1 MAAVVAAAAVMAAV
15 VVEVEAVAEALDV
28 RIKPIVFDK
37 DQFKIKHCPFRDFE
51 GRHTTLCLT
60 FLDIGG
66 GGGSGSGSAVTYN
79 PVTPLSCDCAKTL
92 IKSCALAFHPVAGCA
107 IAVTDLGTACTVRFS
122 RAVTLFLQSARLEN
136 VKMHSCAKCEQNRD
150 ICVFHSMAGTAEA
163 ASNVESMSVGAFLTL
178 RLLASSAS

>member
-1 MAAVVAAAAVMAAV
+1 MLLKKCYDL
-15 VVEVEAVAEALDV
+15 ECCYLGH
-28 RIKPIVFDK
+28 F
-37 DQFKIKHCPFRDFE
+37 QQLHTTFNRDFP
-51 GRHTTLCLT
+51 
-60 FLDIGG
+60 DIGGG

-92 IKSCALAFHPVAGCA
+92 IKSCALAFHPVAGCG

>member
-1 MAAVVAAAAVMAAV
+1 MLLKKCYDL
-15 VVEVEAVAEALDV
+15 ECCYLGH
-28 RIKPIVFDK
+28 F
-37 DQFKIKHCPFRDFE
+37 QQLHTTFNRDFP
-51 GRHTTLCLT
+51 
-60 FLDIGG
+60 DIGGG

-136 VKMHSCAKCEQNRD
+136 VKIPDGFNYDLLKSLSFEAREKLESVRPVTVSQASRISGVSPSD
-150 ICVFHSMAGTAEA
+150 I
-163 ASNVESMSVGAFLTL
+163 SV
-178 RLLASSAS
+178 LLVHLGR